1 MRRSG
6 PNSDWAWLNTV
17 SWVVD
22 RSDGPVAL
30 RPSWAPRQ
38 DEAWSLQYPFQA
50 ATFLG
55 GLYEV
60 TSKVALHDLSV
71 HSIHLGA
78 DTVSLES
85 WTGLLGIRGGSF
97 MLLTWVGECSGL
109 ILSGGMCLGSR
120 IIRC

>member
-60 TSKVALHDLSV
+60 TSKVALQVTVLSV
-71 HSIHLGA
+71 HSIHRGHG
-78 DTVSLES
+78 EP
-85 WTGLLGIRGGSF
+85 GLDR
-97 MLLTWVGECSGL
+97 SGYVVVR
-109 ILSGGMCLGSR
+109 SC
-120 IIRC
+120 C

>member
-22 RSDGPVAL
+22 RSDGRVAL

-38 DEAWSLQYPFQA
+38 DEAWSLQCPFQA
-50 ATFLG
+50 ATFLS

-60 TSKVALHDLSV
+60 TSKVALQVTVLSV
-71 HSIHLGA
+71 HSIHRGHG
-78 DTVSLES
+78 EP
-85 WTGLLGIRGGSF
+85 GLDR
-97 MLLTWVGECSGL
+97 SGYVVVR
-109 ILSGGMCLGSR
+109 SC
-120 IIRC
+120 C